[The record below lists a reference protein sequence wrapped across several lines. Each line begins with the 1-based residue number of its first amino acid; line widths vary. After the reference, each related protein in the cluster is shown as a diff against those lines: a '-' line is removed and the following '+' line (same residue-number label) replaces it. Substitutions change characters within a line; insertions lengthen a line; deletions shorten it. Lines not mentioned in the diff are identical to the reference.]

1 MFTGIIEC
9 LGLIVAVDKV
19 GGNTVFKVS
28 TPLSLELKVD
38 QSIAHNGVCLTIE
51 AIHEEIYQVTAIE
64 ETLIKTNAGNWQVG
78 DVVNLERAMQFNGR
92 MDGHLVQGHVDAV
105 ANCIDVKVMDGSWQY
120 SFQFPEKFASLMIE
134 KGSVSLNGT
143 SLTVFD
149 VSTNQFSVAIIPYTY
164 HHTNIHNLQIGH
176 TVNIEFDM
184 MGKYVARYVQLNNP
198 YIH

>member
-1 MFTGIIEC
+1 
-9 LGLIVAVDKV
+9 
-19 GGNTVFKVS
+19 
-28 TPLSLELKVD
+28 
-38 QSIAHNGVCLTIE
+38 
-51 AIHEEIYQVTAIE
+51 
-64 ETLIKTNAGNWQVG
+64 VG

-105 ANCIDVKVMDGSWQY
+105 ATCIDVKEMDGSWQY
-120 SFQFPEKFASLMIE
+120 RFQFPEKFASLMIE

-164 HHTNIHNLQIGH
+164 HHTNMHNLQMGQ

-184 MGKYVARYVQLNNP
+184 IGKYVARYAQLNNSN
-198 YIH
+198 IH

>member
-9 LGLIVAVDKV
+9 LGLIVAVDKI

-28 TPLSLELKVD
+28 TSLTHELKVD

-64 ETLIKTNAGNWQVG
+64 ETLSKTNAGNWLVG

-105 ANCIDVKVMDGSWQY
+105 ATCIDVKEMDGSWQY
-120 SFQFPEKFASLMIE
+120 RFQFPEKFASLMIE

-164 HHTNIHNLQIGH
+164 HHTNMHNLQMGQ

-184 MGKYVARYVQLNNP
+184 IGKYVARYAQLNNP
-198 YIH
+198 NIH

>member
-9 LGLIVAVDKV
+9 LGLIVAVDKI

-28 TPLSLELKVD
+28 TSLTHELKVD

-64 ETLIKTNAGNWQVG
+64 ETLSKTNAGNWLVG

-105 ANCIDVKVMDGSWQY
+105 ATCIDVKVMDGSWQY
-120 SFQFPEKFASLMIE
+120 RFQFPEKFASLMIE

-164 HHTNIHNLQIGH
+164 HHTNMHNLQMGQ

-184 MGKYVARYVQLNNP
+184 IGKYVARYAQLNNQN
-198 YIH
+198 IH

>member
-1 MFTGIIEC
+1 MFTGIIER

-19 GGNTVFKVS
+19 GGNTIFKVS
-28 TPLSLELKVD
+28 TPLTHELKVD

-64 ETLIKTNAGNWQVG
+64 ETLSKTNADNWRVG

-105 ANCIDVKVMDGSWQY
+105 AKCVEIKDMDGSWQY
-120 SFQFPEKFASLMIE
+120 RFQFPEKFAMLMIE

-143 SLTVFD
+143 SLTIFEVTKD
-149 VSTNQFSVAIIPYTY
+149 HFSVAIIPYTY
-164 HHTNIHNLQIGH
+164 HHTNIHTLQIGH

-184 MGKYVARYVQLNNP
+184 IGKYVARFAQLNNQP
-198 YIH
+198 IY

>member
-19 GGNTVFKVS
+19 GGNTVFKIS
-28 TPLSLELKVD
+28 TPLTHELKVD

-64 ETLIKTNAGNWQVG
+64 ETLLKTNVGNWLVG

-105 ANCIDVKVMDGSWQY
+105 ATCIDVKVMDGSWQY
-120 SFQFPEKFASLMIE
+120 RFQFPEKFASLMIE

-164 HHTNIHNLQIGH
+164 HHTNMHNLQIGQ

-184 MGKYVARYVQLNNP
+184 IGKYVARYAQLNNP
-198 YIH
+198 NIH

>member
-9 LGLIVAVDKV
+9 LGLIIAVDKV

-28 TPLSLELKVD
+28 TSLTHELKVD

-64 ETLIKTNAGNWQVG
+64 ETLSKTNAGNWLVG

-105 ANCIDVKVMDGSWQY
+105 ATCIDVKVMDGSWQY
-120 SFQFPEKFASLMIE
+120 RFQFPEKFASLMIE

-164 HHTNIHNLQIGH
+164 HHTNMHNLQMGQ

-184 MGKYVARYVQLNNP
+184 IGKYVARYAQLNNQN
-198 YIH
+198 IH

>member
-1 MFTGIIEC
+1 MFTGIIER

-19 GGNTVFKVS
+19 GGNTIFKVS
-28 TPLSLELKVD
+28 TPLTHELKVD

-64 ETLIKTNAGNWQVG
+64 ETLSKTNAGNWRVG

-105 ANCIDVKVMDGSWQY
+105 AKCVEIKDMDGSWQFR
-120 SFQFPEKFASLMIE
+120 FQFPEKFAMLMIE

-143 SLTVFD
+143 SLTIFEVTKD
-149 VSTNQFSVAIIPYTY
+149 HFSVAIIPYTY
-164 HHTNIHNLQIGH
+164 HHTNIHTLQIGH

-184 MGKYVARYVQLNNP
+184 IGKYVARFAQLNNQP
-198 YIH
+198 IY

>member
-28 TPLSLELKVD
+28 TPLSHELKVD

-64 ETLIKTNAGNWQVG
+64 ETLSKTNAGNWQVG

-105 ANCIDVKVMDGSWQY
+105 ATCIDVKVMDGSWQY

-164 HHTNIHNLQIGH
+164 HHTNIHNLQIGQ

-184 MGKYVARYVQLNNP
+184 MGKYVARYAQLNNP
-198 YIH
+198 NIH

>member
-9 LGLIVAVDKV
+9 LGIIVAVDKI

-28 TPLSLELKVD
+28 TSLTHELKVD

-64 ETLIKTNAGNWQVG
+64 ETLSKTNAGNWIVG

-105 ANCIDVKVMDGSWQY
+105 ATCIDVKVMDGSWQY
-120 SFQFPEKFASLMIE
+120 RFQFPEKFASLMIE

-164 HHTNIHNLQIGH
+164 HHTNMHNLQIGQ

-184 MGKYVARYVQLNNP
+184 IGKYVARYAQLNNQN
-198 YIH
+198 IH